1 MLLKSKFIH
10 FFFIFSQFIP
20 YYYSF
25 HFRYWI
31 VRIVTGEE
39 MKVEKEK
46 AKNIVSDD
54 DEEMRIFSQKKCKR
68 IESSSDSTEEEAEQT
83 NKIKKKKLAH

>member
-1 MLLKSKFIH
+1 M
-10 FFFIFSQFIP
+10 
-20 YYYSF
+20 
-25 HFRYWI
+25 
-31 VRIVTGEE
+31 RIVTGEE

-54 DEEMRIFSQKKCKR
+54 DEEMRIFSQRIVDDDEETQIFTQKKCKR